1 MKSNSNEIYFN
12 FSYYALNLLG
22 KQMYTNK
29 WSAISELVANGLDA
43 GANTVRIYINS
54 IDKANSTIEIFDNGS
69 GMSYSD
75 LLNKYALIGR
85 NKREEGQNISEK
97 IKGRK
102 GVGKL
107 AGLYLSKKYYIV
119 TKKDGV
125 ESSWVLD
132 STNVKNSDI
141 PKLNNVN
148 NRDVTID
155 NEDYWSNYKQGT
167 LIKLTN
173 VDLRNFAE
181 GKLEGLK
188 NRIADYY
195 LLDELGAKIEIAYI
209 TELNESIVY
218 QTVKKEVAFRNFY
231 GFFET
236 KPGLKSYELRKNIP
250 IKLGNIKV
258 GNLSDQEIE
267 ALNKKERQVLI
278 LTPDKISEK
287 QKILISGEKEFM
299 GLHGEKIR
307 RPYELKGWIGIH
319 ATINKTEADK
329 NDSRFMKNGVY
340 TSNRLKLYIRDKLA
354 IDNFLELLGLSQA
367 FKSYIEGEI
376 SFDILDDDLLPD
388 ISTTSREGLSADSDR
403 VHLLIDILKPIVN
416 RLIRERI
423 SISDILKKEANDLSK
438 IKFEKEKKEKE
449 AERKAREEERLA
461 KEAEIEARL
470 QVENKFK
477 KLDLEYVGL
486 KRENTSLKNQNN
498 MKDILLSESDPKRQ
512 KVLVHELTIIS
523 NELIYTIED
532 LSSQFSNSKEWVRI
546 LPYMKGLK
554 KYSDK
559 LTTIKKQFLRLN
571 NYDII
576 GKQTIELKSYIR
588 SYLET
593 VSLSRGKIEI
603 KIGSIPFMAKVEI
616 FDLGVLL
623 DNFINNAAERN
634 ASFIKVEFHDHSSE
648 LHIISDTG
656 PIEILPS
663 EDIFKLGVTSKKN
676 GTGIGMF
683 LVKEIC
689 EEFGWKISVSSHENI
704 VVFTIKLKGEF
715 K

>member
-22 KQMYTNK
+22 KQMYTTK

-43 GANTVRIYINS
+43 GATTVRIYINS

-85 NKREEGQNISEK
+85 NKREEDQNISDK
-97 IKGRK
+97 VKGRK

-119 TKKDGV
+119 TKKGGV

-132 STNVKNSDI
+132 STNVKDSDI
-141 PKLNNVN
+141 PKLNNVS

-155 NEDYWSNYKQGT
+155 NNDYWGKYQQGT

-188 NRIADYY
+188 NKIADYY

-209 TELNESIVY
+209 TEFNEPIIY
-218 QTVKKEVAFRNFY
+218 QAVKKEVAFKNFY

-236 KPGLKSYELRKNIP
+236 KEGLKSYELRRNIP
-250 IKLGNIKV
+250 IKLGNVKDI
-258 GNLSDQEIE
+258 NLTDDEIE
-267 ALNKKERQVLI
+267 VLNKKERQVLI
-278 LTPDKISEK
+278 LTPDKISDK
-287 QKILISGEKEFM
+287 KKISISGEREFM
-299 GLHGEKIR
+299 GPNGEKIK

-319 ATINKTEADK
+319 ATIKKTEADK

-354 IDNFLELLGLSQA
+354 VDNVLDLLELSQA

-376 SFDILDDDLLPD
+376 SFDVLDDDFLPD
-388 ISTTSREGLSADSDR
+388 ISTTSREGLSNDSDR
-403 VHLLIDILKPIVN
+403 VYLLIDILKPIVN

-423 SISDILKKEANDLSK
+423 LISDILKKEANNLSK
-438 IKFEKEKKEKE
+438 AKFEREKKEKE

-461 KEAEIEARL
+461 KEAEIVARL
-470 QVENKFK
+470 QVEKKFK
-477 KLDLEYVGL
+477 KVDLENVGL
-486 KRENTSLKNQNN
+486 KEANSSLKNQNN

-532 LSSQFSNSKEWVRI
+532 LASVLSNSKEWIRI

-559 LTTIKKQFLRLN
+559 LTTIKNQFLRLN

-576 GKQTIELKSYIR
+576 GKQTIELKNYIR
-588 SYLET
+588 SYLENAN
-593 VSLSRGKIEI
+593 LSRGEIQI
-603 KIGSIPFMAKVEI
+603 KIGSEPLMAKVEI

-623 DNFINNAAERN
+623 DNFIMNAAERN
-634 ASFIKVEFHDHSSE
+634 ANFIKVEFNDQSSE
-648 LHIISDTG
+648 IHIISDTG
-656 PIEILPS
+656 PIEIEPN

-689 EEFGWKISVSSHENI
+689 EEFGWDITVSSHENI
-704 VVFTIKLKGEF
+704 VDFTIKLEVKP
-715 K
+715 